1 MGTTTVRKSST
12 PSSSPHYCS
21 TGNCPGGEGLA
32 NLLSNGFVGDVYP
45 VNPSA
50 EEILGVQCHPSVTA
64 INREID
70 LAVVVPPRPAV
81 AGVIGQCAAERVSA
95 VKPVI
100 LLKAGS
106 SDAGELSE

>member
-1 MGTTTVRKSST
+1 M
-12 PSSSPHYCS
+12 
-21 TGNCPGGEGLA
+21 
-32 NLLSNGFVGDVYP
+32 
-45 VNPSA
+45 
-50 EEILGVQCHPSVTA
+50 QCHPSVTA